1 MRKLIVTALS
11 AIVVFGMLS
20 TASAGHYTY
29 GPNGRL
35 TYHQSP
41 EDFQQRPRF
50 RPGYYHGRSYRP
62 TVRYYRQNDAAAAI
76 GLGILGLAVGAIAAG
91 AANQD
96 RSFVTACLDKG
107 GEVSKNS
114 RGELVC
120 RH

>member
-1 MRKLIVTALS
+1 MQKLIVAVLAAVT
-11 AIVVFGMLS
+11 VFGTMS
-20 TASAGHYTY
+20 TASAGYYTY

-35 TYHQSP
+35 TYHESS
-41 EDFQQRPRF
+41 EDFQQRPRY
-50 RPGYYHGRSYRP
+50 RSGYYQSRRYHP
-62 TVRYYRQNDAAAAI
+62 PVRYHRHNDAGAAI